1 MMIRLAILS
10 LSLSLLSVYLALR
23 IASNSLSLSLS
34 LSLFPSFFLQ
44 LFDQVVPNQLR
55 VRTDDGQGD
64 VIHDHAESDA
74 Y

>member
-1 MMIRLAILS
+1 MMMMIRLAIF
-10 LSLSLLSVYLALR
+10 SLSLLSLYLALR
-23 IASNSLSLSLS
+23 IASNSLSLFLS
-34 LSLFPSFFLQ
+34 LSFFLQ

>member
-1 MMIRLAILS
+1 MMIRLAI

-23 IASNSLSLSLS
+23 IASNSLS